1 MTAKRLVLLSNLFA
15 LVAFVLGGCS
25 GGQITIDEAYAV
37 LRPVKQLELP
47 DQIEDNLVI
56 SISNVADQ
64 GSSYKNTVS
73 LYVNDKEILPNWLI
87 SNVENTFT
95 YRLKVKP
102 GYYDIKA
109 RYYAYVG
116 WGEEKFDIV
125 SQELIKVTH
134 DRRTLVSCHIAKQ
147 QSGEPVNKRLYFKSE
162 SETLDTK

>member
-1 MTAKRLVLLSNLFA
+1 MTGKRVVLFSNLVLI
-15 LVAFVLGGCS
+15 VAFVLSGCS

-47 DQIEDNLVI
+47 DQVEDNLVI
-56 SISNVADQ
+56 IISNVADQ

-73 LYVNDKEILPNWLI
+73 LYVNGKEILPNWLV

-95 YRLKVKP
+95 YKLKVKP

-125 SQELIKVTH
+125 SQELIPVAH
-134 DRRTLVSCHIAKQ
+134 DQRTVVSCHIAKQ
-147 QSGEPVNKRLYFKSE
+147 QSGEPVNKRLYFKTK
-162 SETLDTK
+162 SETLVQK